1 VLTHLRRRFI
11 ISSSS
16 EERKPYVFHIAKSAF
31 YAFVCGI
38 RMVVVV
44 VLCAHVEPLSH
55 SQDHL
60 PTSELNFVF
69 GQLATGTNSSL
80 VAVNEFWILFDNPFC
95 SLYVVNHHHNNKT
108 IVTNEK
114 HNAATQP
121 SNNAII
127 GRAASFL
134 LAGSSHS

>member
-1 VLTHLRRRFI
+1 MWLAGWLIV
-11 ISSSS
+11 SAKK
-16 EERKPYVFHIAKSAF
+16 RKPYVFHIAKSAF

-80 VAVNEFWILFDNPFC
+80 VAVNEFWILFDNPSC
-95 SLYVVNHHHNNKT
+95 SSYVVNHHNNKT

-127 GRAASFL
+127 GCAASFL